1 MIGPARS
8 GLTTIRLDRPR
19 RGPRPNIAR
28 RGYASAIVGRLT
40 KERTRL
46 LESWIA
52 APMLW
57 LIPLVLA
64 GCRSEPERS
73 AVAQAAG
80 EAVASRTVAGAV
92 AVAMDTPTVRLRRLS
107 TSDDYDGFRHSSISP
122 DGRYVTLIDLR
133 TYNLAVRDLQ
143 TGELHL
149 LTDAYNEEGK
159 PLESAGPSLAVFSPD
174 GRRIAYGWH
183 HGLELQ
189 LRVIEF
195 EPDEAGVPPV
205 VEPAVIF
212 QNSQFRPYDP
222 FDWSPDGSQIL
233 ANVMLAV
240 DPPANTW
247 QLALIST
254 TDGGHQ
260 ALKSFDWRVPLRAEF
275 SPDGRHVAYDFPPD
289 IESPSR
295 DIFVLSVDG
304 MYEATI
310 VGDPAF
316 DRLLGWHPDGSILFE
331 SDRGGT
337 PGLWRLPMADGRPT
351 GSPELVR
358 GDMWGVEPLGFAD
371 GRLYYGANVNPS
383 RLYTAAVDFAGGR
396 LAGPPVAVDDPA
408 RIQIRGWDWSP
419 DGKYFAYLGSTAG
432 GAGSMIVIRSD
443 RGEEVRA
450 LRLDLISNG
459 PIRWAP
465 DGKAL
470 IFFAHDGRGRSGFRR
485 VDLETGSYTTILRYD
500 QTQGGFFAF
509 DLSPDGRT
517 IWGARNMRTPP
528 DDSRWS
534 VIAQD
539 IESGAYRSIRPVGW
553 QKHREAW
560 DVLRNVDRVTLSPDG
575 AELALVVPDTT
586 SSDRLVG
593 TMPVGGGPFTSLGR
607 VGENRLIRGLEWAA
621 DGRSIIFST
630 RHHDSSAGRQWTTWI
645 VAPNGG
651 EARRLELMKHVDPR
665 GMKLHPDRP
674 RVAFMAGESRG
685 EVWVME
691 GLGQRSAASKEEGGS
706 R

>member
-1 MIGPARS
+1 MSR
-8 GLTTIRLDRPR
+8 
-19 RGPRPNIAR
+19 
-28 RGYASAIVGRLT
+28 RLT
-40 KERTRL
+40 KERTRP

-52 APMLW
+52 ATMLW

-64 GCRSEPERS
+64 SCRSEPGRS
-73 AVAQAAG
+73 AVAQVAG
-80 EAVASRTVAGAV
+80 EDVASRTVAAAV
-92 AVAMDTPTVRLRRLS
+92 AVDMDTPTVRLRRLS
-107 TSDDYDGFRHSSISP
+107 TSDDYDGFRQSFISP
-122 DGRYVTLIDLR
+122 DGRYVTLIDWS
-133 TYNLAVRDLQ
+133 TYNLAVRDRQ
-143 TGELHL
+143 TGALHV
-149 LTDAYNEEGK
+149 LTDAHNEEGK
-159 PLESAGPSLAVFSPD
+159 PRESAGLSLAVFSPD

-189 LRVIEF
+189 LRAIEF
-195 EPDEAGVPPV
+195 EPDEAGVPRA

-212 QNSQFRPYDP
+212 QNSQFRPYYP

-289 IESPSR
+289 IESPNR
-295 DIFVLSVDG
+295 DIFVLSLDG
-304 MYEATI
+304 TYEATI
-310 VGDPAF
+310 VDDPAF

-331 SDRGGT
+331 SDRGDT

-351 GSPELVR
+351 GSPELVK

-371 GRLYYGANVNPS
+371 GRFYYGVNVNPT
-383 RLYTAAVDFAGGR
+383 RLYTAAVDIAGGR
-396 LAGPPVAVDDPA
+396 LAELPVAVDDPA

-419 DGKYFAYLGSTAG
+419 DGKYLAYFGSTTG

-450 LRLDLISNG
+450 LRFDLTSNG

-465 DGKAL
+465 DGKSL
-470 IFFAHDGRGRSGFRR
+470 IFFAHDGSGRSGFRR

-500 QTQGGFFAF
+500 QTQGGYSAF

-517 IWGARNMRTPP
+517 IWYARSVRNPAG
-528 DDSRWS
+528 DSRWS

-560 DVLRNVDRVTLSPDG
+560 DVSRNLERVALSPDG

-593 TMPVGGGPFTSLGR
+593 TMPVEGGRFTSWGR
-607 VGENRLIRGLEWAA
+607 VEENRLIRGLEWAA

-630 RHHDSSAGRQWTTWI
+630 RHHDSQPGRQWMTWI
-645 VAPNGG
+645 VAANGG
-651 EARRLELMKHVDPR
+651 EARRLELMEHVDPS
-665 GMKLHPDRP
+665 GMKLHPDGP
-674 RVAFMAGESRG
+674 RAAFMAGESRG
-685 EVWVME
+685 EVWLME
-691 GLGQRSAASKEEGGS
+691 ELSAPASAANGREDS